1 MASRAARAA
10 RIKAKKEKHKAR
22 KATTAQLNPRRRGRP
37 LYEREADAAAS
48 ALLVQVGE
56 ELSERPEVARRVLSC
71 FDYCG
76 LARAACV
83 SSCWRTA
90 SLPLARL
97 REQEFWARENWI
109 SPAFAKLDNF
119 E

>member
-22 KATTAQLNPRRRGRP
+22 KATTARLNPRRRGRP

-56 ELSERPEVARRVLSC
+56 ELSERPEVARRDHHTSDAVRR
-71 FDYCG
+71 FP
-76 LARAACV
+76 RVRV
-83 SSCWRTA
+83 S
-90 SLPLARL
+90 
-97 REQEFWARENWI
+97 
-109 SPAFAKLDNF
+109 
-119 E
+119 